1 MLNLANNMVKKL
13 QTYFLNNW
21 LQTKM
26 DFRSVSNIKTLYT
39 VYTLIIKWLNEI
51 KEQIKKGENECK

>member
-1 MLNLANNMVKKL
+1 
-13 QTYFLNNW
+13 
-21 LQTKM
+21 M

-39 VYTLIIKWLNEI
+39 VYTLIIKWLNET

>member
-39 VYTLIIKWLNEI
+39 VYTLIIKWLNET